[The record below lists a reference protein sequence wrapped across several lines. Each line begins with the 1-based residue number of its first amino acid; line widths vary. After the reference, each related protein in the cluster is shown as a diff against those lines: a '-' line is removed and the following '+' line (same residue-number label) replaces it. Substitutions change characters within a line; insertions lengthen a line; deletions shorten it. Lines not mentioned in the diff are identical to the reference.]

1 MSLQDLMNKPQMN
14 AANNAV
20 DVIGEIVS
28 MFKNGNPNMVFQ
40 QLLMSNPM
48 VQDAKKMADQCGG
61 WEQAARTAC
70 QQRGLDVNEVFQK
83 IQNMYKKNSG
93 MTGCTRL

>member
-20 DVIGEIVS
+20 DAIGEIVS

-40 QLLMSNPM
+40 QLLMNNPM
-48 VQDAKKMADQCGG
+48 VKEAKKVADQCGG
-61 WEQAARTAC
+61 WEQAAKMAC
-70 QQRGLDVNEVFQK
+70 QQKGLDANEIYRK
-83 IQNMYKKNSG
+83 IQNM
-93 MTGCTRL
+93 